1 MCQNPHGIFYLN
13 ELCKIT
19 KCMDKTVWLWTG
31 FLWEDLFNN
40 NHYSNISIMKQ
51 ELLMRCDV
59 VIDGPFIEAQADRA
73 LNWRGSAN
81 QRVIDVQKT
90 IKQGKIILFEKQ

>member
-1 MCQNPHGIFYLN
+1 
-13 ELCKIT
+13 
-19 KCMDKTVWLWTG
+19 
-31 FLWEDLFNN
+31 
-40 NHYSNISIMKQ
+40 
-51 ELLMRCDV
+51 MRCDV

-90 IKQGKIILFEKQ
+90 IKQGKIILYEKQ